1 MIDRILEQ
9 IGEVG
14 LKLSKDLEGETPRLY
29 NQGNNNY
36 RFGESQV
43 ETPMY
48 YYDGK
53 DWKQI
58 IFEY

>member
-1 MIDRILEQ
+1 MIDRILEE

-14 LKLSKDLEGETPRLY
+14 LKLSNDLKGETNCLY

-36 RFGESQV
+36 KFGKSQV

-53 DWKQI
+53 DWEQI
-58 IFEY
+58 IFKY